1 MNAFVRPA
9 KHTFVAIDEIDL
21 SHTIRPYNAIVVA
34 ELAQSIRAIGL
45 QTPLT
50 CIVRDGQHILV
61 AGRNRL
67 EALRLVGAEQAPVR
81 IVDFSDVE
89 AQLWR
94 LSENLHR
101 AELTKLQYDQ
111 QVVEYAEILKAKL
124 AGEAAAQ
131 PLQAPKVDQRC
142 AETGAQCGEPVADKV
157 SSGSCGPRT
166 KYPGADGSPRLSDR
180 ITSAGSAGSGG
191 RDGPRRQSVRTP

>member
-21 SHTIRPYNAIVVA
+21 SHTIRPYNAGVVG

-67 EALRLVGAEQAPVR
+67 EALRLIGAEHAHGANASRPAQGARGDLSREGRNR
-81 IVDFSDVE
+81 IDDRAGHG
-89 AQLWR
+89 AQR
-94 LSENLHR
+94 R
-101 AELTKLQYDQ
+101 RRR
-111 QVVEYAEILKAKL
+111 
-124 AGEAAAQ
+124 
-131 PLQAPKVDQRC
+131 VDQTVPQIL
-142 AETGAQCGEPVADKV
+142 A
-157 SSGSCGPRT
+157 S
-166 KYPGADGSPRLSDR
+166 
-180 ITSAGSAGSGG
+180 GSAGN
-191 RDGPRRQSVRTP
+191 VR